1 MQSHYDFA
9 VGSCVISPGVNLKK
23 NHYMP
28 MNGHDPTQSIVHT
41 IYLTRWVSLWNGLYA
56 IPGYVQIHACQS
68 GRFSS
73 CVKLQN
79 RLQLLNF
86 SYPPMLHTRYIMCE
100 FTTYMWTFTL
110 GKCLRHILPSLSLGR
125 GILALFIQ
133 YLVTHYETD
142 CIPPLGHVIL
152 PSTFCLANC

>member
-1 MQSHYDFA
+1 
-9 VGSCVISPGVNLKK
+9 
-23 NHYMP
+23 MP
-28 MNGHDPTQSIVHT
+28 RNGHDPTQSIVHT
-41 IYLTRWVSLWNGLYA
+41 SYLTRWVTLWNGLYA

-79 RLQLLNF
+79 QQQLLNF
-86 SYPPMLHTRYIMCE
+86 SYPPMLHTSYIMCE

-125 GILALFIQ
+125 GHTGPLPTIPSNSLGNRMYPPTRPCYSSFNILFGKLLKFEI
-133 YLVTHYETD
+133 
-142 CIPPLGHVIL
+142 II
-152 PSTFCLANC
+152 

>member
-1 MQSHYDFA
+1 MKSHYDFA
-9 VGSCVISPGVNLKK
+9 VGSQVISPGVNLKK

-28 MNGHDPTQSIVHT
+28 RNGHDPTQSIVHT
-41 IYLTRWVSLWNGLYA
+41 SYLTRWVTLWDGLYA

-79 RLQLLNF
+79 QLQLLNF
-86 SYPPMLHTRYIMCE
+86 SYPPMLHKSYIMCE
-100 FTTYMWTFTL
+100 FTMYMWTFTL

-125 GILALFIQ
+125 GILALFLQ
-133 YLVTHYETD
+133 YLVTH
-142 CIPPLGHVIL
+142 
-152 PSTFCLANC
+152 